1 VEFVKTMNAKEFNLK
16 IKHGWDASDFAQ
28 KYGIPEEKFLEILDK
43 TFGRKAA
50 EGMKKDLKRNQR
62 RKLKRRQNEENPN
75 EINIQQEELQT
86 EQAFSENFEEIQTT
100 EIISEKSEIMDV
112 VETVEIKDKEKNNLF
127 LNELNEKSDKTRNE
141 VCEAEALR
149 AKFLSERAKLKVNL
163 QKEDEELSKLQETIK
178 IHKEKITNTINELY
192 KIDNSIDEV
201 NEQISLGKRTLDAI
215 AKEIDALKKV
225 SIYVYE
231 NGDIDAENE
240 IDGKVEIIIP
250 ETWEKIYQEIR
261 ETECVEDITVKQI
274 KLIAKLISF
283 VKTLESFEISFEIDT
298 LQKIFEILYKMTEE
312 TA

>member
-1 VEFVKTMNAKEFNLK
+1 MNDYIVACMPEKQSIEK
-16 IKHGWDASDFAQ
+16 IASTQ
-28 KYGIPEEKFLEILDK
+28 I
-43 TFGRKAA
+43 
-50 EGMKKDLKRNQR
+50 
-62 RKLKRRQNEENPN
+62 
-75 EINIQQEELQT
+75 
-86 EQAFSENFEEIQTT
+86 
-100 EIISEKSEIMDV
+100 
-112 VETVEIKDKEKNNLF
+112 EIKNNS
-127 LNELNEKSDKTRNE
+127 SDTAKPNE